1 MTEQEIKVSFI
12 NLKNNINELKNISN
26 TLGGIK
32 SYTDCFFES
41 EGLSKEALSRQLD
54 TTINAGLMLQK
65 AIDDLVIDLE
75 CAAETFRE
83 MDDTLSNQFKYCGRG
98 SE

>member
-1 MTEQEIKVSFI
+1 MTDQEIKFSFI
-12 NLKNNINELKNISN
+12 NLKNNINELKNIST

-32 SYTDCFFES
+32 SYTYCFSES
-41 EGLSKEALSRQLD
+41 EGLSKEALAKQLD

-75 CAAETFRE
+75 CAAKTFRE
-83 MDDTLSNQFKYCGRG
+83 MDDTLSNQFKYCGRVNQ
-98 SE
+98 